1 MRNNNNPFGISTYS
15 ALSSTCSGNQLRIV
29 STNRRH
35 VKYSFKDGMIITVS
49 SCISESMSQTLPY
62 WFGLTRDCLA
72 IAARLF
78 QIDSAQASVR
88 KKPKQTP
95 FFSDPKPSQMHIVM
109 VRTRTNVSTSKWTE
123 PVDEG
128 EAISNS
134 VQTHKLVKSHHP
146 RHVAL
151 FWFTISSQRIYLFG
165 HWITSALMHNSWRQ

>member
-1 MRNNNNPFGISTYS
+1 M
-15 ALSSTCSGNQLRIV
+15 

-123 PVDEG
+123 PVDFRRSYIEFG
-128 EAISNS
+128 ANTQACEIPPPSSCSIILIHNLISENLS
-134 VQTHKLVKSHHP
+134 IRSLDNQCID
-146 RHVAL
+146 A
-151 FWFTISSQRIYLFG
+151 
-165 HWITSALMHNSWRQ
+165 